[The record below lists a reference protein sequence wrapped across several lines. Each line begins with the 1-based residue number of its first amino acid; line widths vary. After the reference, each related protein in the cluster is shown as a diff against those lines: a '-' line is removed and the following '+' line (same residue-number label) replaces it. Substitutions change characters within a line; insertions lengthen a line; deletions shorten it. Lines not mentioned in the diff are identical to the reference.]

1 MQIEYAK
8 VSALGDRQDNQDR
21 AAVVVSEEAA
31 LMLVF
36 DGMGGHSDGARAA
49 ETGLQVV
56 QDLFMNATQPIF
68 DPQGFLYMALS
79 HAHDEV
85 VRIGQDVAVDF
96 RPRATCAI
104 CLVQEGGSFWAH
116 IGDSRIYQIRDGAVL
131 TRSGES
137 RLPKANNRY
146 SMQIEYAKVSALG
159 DRQDN
164 QDRAAV
170 VVSEEAA
177 LMLVFDGMGGHS
189 DGARAAETG
198 LQVVQDLFM
207 NATQPIF
214 DPQGFLYMALSHA
227 HDEVVR
233 IGQDVAVDFRPRA
246 TCAICLV
253 QEGGSFWAH
262 IGDSRIYQ
270 IRDGAVLTR
279 SRDHSHVEVL
289 IQEGAISEEEA
300 MDHPMRNFVECCIG
314 GDSAVPDMSITN
326 RKSLAA
332 GDVLLACSDGL
343 WSGLSDDDVASIGEA
358 GDNKLVENLKELS
371 VQALTVNSP
380 HSDNTTG
387 AALRWHGS

>member
-21 AAVVVSEEAA
+21 AAVVVSEDAA

-79 HAHDEV
+79 QAHDEV
-85 VRIGQDVAVDF
+85 VRLGQ
-96 RPRATCAI
+96 
-104 CLVQEGGSFWAH
+104 
-116 IGDSRIYQIRDGAVL
+116 
-131 TRSGES
+131 
-137 RLPKANNRY
+137 
-146 SMQIEYAKVSALG
+146 
-159 DRQDN
+159 
-164 QDRAAV
+164 
-170 VVSEEAA
+170 
-177 LMLVFDGMGGHS
+177 
-189 DGARAAETG
+189 
-198 LQVVQDLFM
+198 
-207 NATQPIF
+207 
-214 DPQGFLYMALSHA
+214 
-227 HDEVVR
+227 EVE
-233 IGQDVAVDFRPRA
+233 VDFRPRA

-300 MDHPMRNFVECCIG
+300 LDHPMRNFVECCIG
-314 GDSAVPDMSITN
+314 GDAAVPDMSITN
-326 RKSLAA
+326 CKRLAA

-343 WSGLSDDDVASIGEA
+343 WSGLSDNDVASIGEA
-358 GDNKLVENLKELS
+358 GDNNLLENLKELS

-387 AALRWHGS
+387 TALRWHGS